1 MSEAAE
7 QDDFFDGEYAPPQF
21 SLAWLIEIKTL
32 LGLLLAVPIFGR
44 AMFLV
49 IAGMLLLI
57 LLQLPFFWLSG
68 AFRTMEQ
75 GEN

>member
-1 MSEAAE
+1 MSETAE
-7 QDDFFDGEYAPPQF
+7 HDDCIDEDCAPQF
-21 SLAWLIEIKTL
+21 SLAWLFEIKTL

-57 LLQLPFFWLSG
+57 LFQLPFFWLAG
-68 AFRTMEQ
+68 AFRTTDHE
-75 GEN
+75 

>member
-7 QDDFFDGEYAPPQF
+7 HDDFDDGEYAPPQF
-21 SLAWLIEIKTL
+21 SLAWLLEMKTV

-57 LLQLPFFWLSG
+57 LFQLPFFWVAG
-68 AFRTMEQ
+68 AFRRTDQE
-75 GEN
+75 